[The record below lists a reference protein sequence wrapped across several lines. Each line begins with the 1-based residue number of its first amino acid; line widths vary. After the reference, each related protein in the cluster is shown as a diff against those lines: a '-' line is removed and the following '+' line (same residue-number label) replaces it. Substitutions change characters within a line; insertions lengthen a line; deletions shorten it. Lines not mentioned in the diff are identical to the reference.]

1 MRLSSHNFLY
11 PSFWNFP
18 FFSPLRKRKYILTFS
33 FTSFQNSNDLI
44 ICGSPHNSKKQNMN
58 WLWTLQFYF
67 KIFNFSI
74 LLFWHFATL
83 SVVVSETENKRG
95 WETSTSK
102 NRPLSTDRKR
112 TILRKGYPFP
122 MLTIQFSFRQ
132 TTKGR
137 ERNGKETNYQRRSNR
152 RKNPLYQELPK
163 REVVIKSGK
172 TL

>member
-1 MRLSSHNFLY
+1 MY

-95 WETSTSK
+95 WETSQQAKIARCRQTENGRFYGKGTPFLCLLFSFHLDK
-102 NRPLSTDRKR
+102 
-112 TILRKGYPFP
+112 LRKDGIGMYKK
-122 MLTIQFSFRQ
+122 LI
-132 TTKGR
+132 
-137 ERNGKETNYQRRSNR
+137 
-152 RKNPLYQELPK
+152 
-163 REVVIKSGK
+163 I
-172 TL
+172 